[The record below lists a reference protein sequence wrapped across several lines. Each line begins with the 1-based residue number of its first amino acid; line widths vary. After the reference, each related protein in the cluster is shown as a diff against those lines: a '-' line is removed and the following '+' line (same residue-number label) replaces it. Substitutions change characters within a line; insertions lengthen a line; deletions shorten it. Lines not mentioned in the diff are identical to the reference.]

1 MVARADKI
9 IGWKASDN
17 NYEAKIERDGCLTS
31 LSIGGFEFLK
41 SDVAN
46 TRGGFFYQDGILSVP
61 KFESPANNIVI
72 TKGDKATARYEFFQ
86 TYFKAV
92 LTNLTDKPMS
102 YYFVFDPAADTVL
115 SDKDECLRLPTN
127 QAWTTATF
135 SIDKYKVRVLGANKI
150 WGPFS
155 GQLEVCETILAP
167 HETRTLTLDV
177 GAITDSEATVISK
190 VARPKL
196 LPEADLTV
204 ISPKNLQVFQRSTRY
219 EGAILV
225 SGRVLSDFDKVEV
238 RITGKSL
245 KGNLAGNWQSVP
257 MIASCRSF
265 NASVPT
271 NAGGW
276 YKLEVRAIKGSKV
289 VGENTIDKVGVGE
302 VFVGAGQSNSTNY
315 GQFRTKQNSGMVS
328 SFSGTNWQIAND
340 PQPGAH
346 DNSPGGSFWP
356 TFGDTLYERYKVPIG
371 VTVTGH
377 GGTSVIAW
385 QPGGELFNF
394 MVARIRQLGP
404 NGFRAVLWHQ
414 GESDV
419 QMTSEFYA
427 RYLGETIQVSKK
439 QAGWEFPW
447 FVAQVSYQNQGA
459 ASFAS
464 TRNAQK
470 MLWDKGFAIEGP
482 DTDVLTGDNR
492 DIDGRG
498 VHLSPKG
505 LAAHGKMWADKVGA
519 YIDTVL
525 GK

>member
-1 MVARADKI
+1 
-9 IGWKASDN
+9 
-17 NYEAKIERDGCLTS
+17 
-31 LSIGGFEFLK
+31 
-41 SDVAN
+41 
-46 TRGGFFYQDGILSVP
+46 
-61 KFESPANNIVI
+61 
-72 TKGDKATARYEFFQ
+72 
-86 TYFKAV
+86 
-92 LTNLTDKPMS
+92 
-102 YYFVFDPAADTVL
+102 
-115 SDKDECLRLPTN
+115 
-127 QAWTTATF
+127 
-135 SIDKYKVRVLGANKI
+135 
-150 WGPFS
+150 
-155 GQLEVCETILAP
+155 
-167 HETRTLTLDV
+167 
-177 GAITDSEATVISK
+177 
-190 VARPKL
+190 
-196 LPEADLTV
+196 
-204 ISPKNLQVFQRSTRY
+204 
-219 EGAILV
+219 
-225 SGRVLSDFDKVEV
+225 
-238 RITGKSL
+238 
-245 KGNLAGNWQSVP
+245 
-257 MIASCRSF
+257 
-265 NASVPT
+265 
-271 NAGGW
+271 
-276 YKLEVRAIKGSKV
+276 
-289 VGENTIDKVGVGE
+289 
-302 VFVGAGQSNSTNY
+302 
-315 GQFRTKQNSGMVS
+315 MVS

-356 TFGDTLYERYKVPIG
+356 TFGDKLYERYKVPIG

-394 MVARIRQLGP
+394 MVARLRQLGP